1 MAAGSVGVRG
11 LWLTSASLAVT
22 LVFKNI
28 SSTSIL
34 RTINSKMAK
43 RKNQGL
49 IDSDS
54 DASDDSGSDLDSV
67 SSAAHNA

>member
-1 MAAGSVGVRG
+1 
-11 LWLTSASLAVT
+11 
-22 LVFKNI
+22 
-28 SSTSIL
+28 
-34 RTINSKMAK
+34 MAK

-67 SSAAHNA
+67 SSAAHNALDAPAEYLLVKDTN